1 MTLQSTSIFRDK
13 CLLNGEWCGG
23 ESPMPVYNPAT
34 GDVIAHVPSLGADET
49 NQAIDDA
56 ALAFSS
62 WKQTSPME
70 RARLLRKWYQLILD
84 EKSSLAYIM
93 SCEQGKPLA
102 EASAEIAYAASYVLW
117 FAEEAMR
124 VQGEVLSSANPKQR
138 LIVTRSPVGVCAAIT
153 PWNFPAAMITRKV
166 APALASGC
174 TMLVKPAQQTP
185 LTALALGELANQAGF
200 PAGVLQ
206 IITGDAK
213 AIGGAM
219 TSNPV
224 VRKLSFTGSTA
235 IGSLLMS
242 QCAADVKKLSLEL
255 GGNAPFIVFDKSDVS
270 LAVEELM
277 KAKFRNAGQT
287 CISPNRVY
295 VQKKVKDTFTK
306 ALIAAVAELKLG
318 DGLDP
323 DTTVGPLIDYAA
335 VQKVQ
340 KHIENARSLGASVLC
355 GGKRP
360 HTDGNWFEPTVLDNV
375 PANAQCIEEETFG
388 PVVPLVT
395 FDTEQDVITLAN
407 NTPFGLAAYLFS
419 DDIHQVERV
428 VNEIESGMVGINTGV
443 ISAANAPFGGV
454 KASGLGREGA
464 HTGIEEYL
472 EMKYQCYA
480 IKQA

>member
-34 GDVIAHVPSLGADET
+34 GDVIAHVPSMGADET

-124 VQGEVLSSANPKQR
+124 VQGEVLSSANPQQR

-472 EMKYQCYA
+472 EMKYQCYGLKA
-480 IKQA
+480 

>member
-34 GDVIAHVPSLGADET
+34 GDVIAYVPSLGADET

-472 EMKYQCYA
+472 EMKYQCYGLKA
-480 IKQA
+480 

>member
-1 MTLQSTSIFRDK
+1 
-13 CLLNGEWCGG
+13 
-23 ESPMPVYNPAT
+23 MPVYNPAT

-93 SCEQGKPLA
+93 SCEQGKPLT

-124 VQGEVLSSANPKQR
+124 VQGEVLSSANPQQR

-224 VRKLSFTGSTA
+224 IRKLSFTGSTA

-375 PANAQCIEEETFG
+375 PANAQCVEEETFG
-388 PVVPLVT
+388 PVVPLIT

-472 EMKYQCYA
+472 EMKYQCYGLKA
-480 IKQA
+480 

>member
-93 SCEQGKPLA
+93 SCEQGKPLT

-124 VQGEVLSSANPKQR
+124 VQGEVLSSANPQQR

-224 VRKLSFTGSTA
+224 IRKLSFTGSTA

-375 PANAQCIEEETFG
+375 PANAQCVEEETFG
-388 PVVPLVT
+388 PVVPLIT

-472 EMKYQCYA
+472 EMKYQCYGLKA
-480 IKQA
+480 

>member
-1 MTLQSTSIFRDK
+1 
-13 CLLNGEWCGG
+13 
-23 ESPMPVYNPAT
+23 MPVYNPAT

-472 EMKYQCYA
+472 EMKYQCYGLKA
-480 IKQA
+480 

>member
-124 VQGEVLSSANPKQR
+124 VQGEVLSSANPQQR

-375 PANAQCIEEETFG
+375 PANAQCVEEETFG
-388 PVVPLVT
+388 PVVPLIT

-472 EMKYQCYA
+472 EMKYQCYGLKA
-480 IKQA
+480 

>member
-1 MTLQSTSIFRDK
+1 MTLQSISIFRDK
-13 CLLNGEWCGG
+13 CLLNGKWCVG
-23 ESPMPVYNPAT
+23 ENPMPVYNPAT

-56 ALAFSS
+56 AQALSS

-70 RARLLRKWYQLILD
+70 RASLLRGWYQLILD
-84 EKSSLAYIM
+84 SKASLAYIM

-102 EASAEIAYAASYVLW
+102 EASAEITYAASYVLW

-124 VQGEVLSSANPKQR
+124 VQGEVLSSANPQQR

-224 VRKLSFTGSTA
+224 VRKLSFTGSTH

-242 QCAADVKKLSLEL
+242 QCATDVKKISLEL
-255 GGNAPFIVFDKSDVS
+255 GGNAPFIVFDKSDVP

-295 VQKKVKDTFTK
+295 VQNGVKDTFTK

-323 DTTVGPLIDYAA
+323 DTTVGPLIDEAA

-340 KHIENARSLGASVLC
+340 KHIENAKSLGASVLC

-360 HTDGNWFEPTVLDNV
+360 HAKRNWFEPTILDNV
-375 PANAQCIEEETFG
+375 PADAQCIEQETFG
-388 PVVPLVT
+388 PLVPLVT
-395 FDTEQDVITLAN
+395 FDTEQEVVALAN

-428 VNEIESGMVGINTGV
+428 VGEIESGMVGINTGV

-472 EMKYQCYA
+472 EMKYQCYGLKA
-480 IKQA
+480 

>member
-235 IGSLLMS
+235 ISSLLMS

-472 EMKYQCYA
+472 EMKYQCYGLKA
-480 IKQA
+480 

>member
-1 MTLQSTSIFRDK
+1 MTLQSVSIFRDK

-124 VQGEVLSSANPKQR
+124 VQGEVLSSANPQQR

-242 QCAADVKKLSLEL
+242 QCAADVKKISLEL

-323 DTTVGPLIDYAA
+323 DTTVGPLIDDAA

-472 EMKYQCYA
+472 EMKYQCYGLKA
-480 IKQA
+480 

>member
-472 EMKYQCYA
+472 EMKYQCYGLKA
-480 IKQA
+480 

>member
-93 SCEQGKPLA
+93 SCEQGKPLT

-124 VQGEVLSSANPKQR
+124 VQGEVLSSANPQQR

-375 PANAQCIEEETFG
+375 PANAQCVEEETFG
-388 PVVPLVT
+388 PVVPLIT

-472 EMKYQCYA
+472 AMKYQCYGLKA
-480 IKQA
+480 

>member
-1 MTLQSTSIFRDK
+1 
-13 CLLNGEWCGG
+13 
-23 ESPMPVYNPAT
+23 
-34 GDVIAHVPSLGADET
+34 
-49 NQAIDDA
+49 
-56 ALAFSS
+56 
-62 WKQTSPME
+62 
-70 RARLLRKWYQLILD
+70 
-84 EKSSLAYIM
+84 
-93 SCEQGKPLA
+93 
-102 EASAEIAYAASYVLW
+102 
-117 FAEEAMR
+117 
-124 VQGEVLSSANPKQR
+124 
-138 LIVTRSPVGVCAAIT
+138 
-153 PWNFPAAMITRKV
+153 
-166 APALASGC
+166 
-174 TMLVKPAQQTP
+174 MLVKPAQQTP

-472 EMKYQCYA
+472 EMKYQCYGLKA
-480 IKQA
+480 

>member
-124 VQGEVLSSANPKQR
+124 VQGEFLSSANPKQR

-472 EMKYQCYA
+472 EMKYQCYGLKA
-480 IKQA
+480 

>member
-49 NQAIDDA
+49 NQAIDDP

-472 EMKYQCYA
+472 EMKYQCYGLKA
-480 IKQA
+480 

>member
-13 CLLNGEWCGG
+13 CLLNGEWGGG

-472 EMKYQCYA
+472 EMKYQCYGLKA
-480 IKQA
+480 

>member
-388 PVVPLVT
+388 PVVPLIT

-472 EMKYQCYA
+472 EMKYQCYGLKA
-480 IKQA
+480 

>member
-464 HTGIEEYL
+464 HIGIEEYL
-472 EMKYQCYA
+472 EMKYQCYGLKA
-480 IKQA
+480 

>member
-93 SCEQGKPLA
+93 SCEQGKPLT

-124 VQGEVLSSANPKQR
+124 VQGEVLSSANPQQR

-375 PANAQCIEEETFG
+375 PANAQCVEEETFG
-388 PVVPLVT
+388 PVVPLIT

-472 EMKYQCYA
+472 EMKYQCYGLKA
-480 IKQA
+480 

>member
-1 MTLQSTSIFRDK
+1 MST
-13 CLLNGEWCGG
+13 
-23 ESPMPVYNPAT
+23 
-34 GDVIAHVPSLGADET
+34 
-49 NQAIDDA
+49 
-56 ALAFSS
+56 
-62 WKQTSPME
+62 
-70 RARLLRKWYQLILD
+70 
-84 EKSSLAYIM
+84 
-93 SCEQGKPLA
+93 
-102 EASAEIAYAASYVLW
+102 
-117 FAEEAMR
+117 
-124 VQGEVLSSANPKQR
+124 
-138 LIVTRSPVGVCAAIT
+138 
-153 PWNFPAAMITRKV
+153 
-166 APALASGC
+166 
-174 TMLVKPAQQTP
+174 
-185 LTALALGELANQAGF
+185 
-200 PAGVLQ
+200 
-206 IITGDAK
+206 
-213 AIGGAM
+213 
-219 TSNPV
+219 
-224 VRKLSFTGSTA
+224 
-235 IGSLLMS
+235 
-242 QCAADVKKLSLEL
+242 
-255 GGNAPFIVFDKSDVS
+255 
-270 LAVEELM
+270 
-277 KAKFRNAGQT
+277 
-287 CISPNRVY
+287 
-295 VQKKVKDTFTK
+295 
-306 ALIAAVAELKLG
+306 AAVAELKLG

-472 EMKYQCYA
+472 EMKYQCYGLKA
-480 IKQA
+480 

>member
-1 MTLQSTSIFRDK
+1 MTLQSVSIFRDK

-23 ESPMPVYNPAT
+23 GSPMPVYNPAT

-62 WKQTSPME
+62 WKQTSPLE

-102 EASAEIAYAASYVLW
+102 EACAEITYAASYVLW

-124 VQGEVLSSANPKQR
+124 VQGEVLSSANPQQR

-166 APALASGC
+166 APSLASGC

-242 QCAADVKKLSLEL
+242 QCAADVKKISLEL

-295 VQKKVKDTFTK
+295 VQKDVKDTFTK
-306 ALIAAVAELKLG
+306 ALVAAVAELKLG

-323 DTTVGPLIDYAA
+323 DTTVGPLIDDAA
-335 VQKVQ
+335 VRKVQ

-360 HTDGNWFEPTVLDNV
+360 HKDGNWFEPTVLDNV

-428 VNEIESGMVGINTGV
+428 VSEIESGMVGINTGV

-472 EMKYQCYA
+472 EMKYQCYGLKA
-480 IKQA
+480 

>member
-124 VQGEVLSSANPKQR
+124 VQGEVLSSANPQQR

-472 EMKYQCYA
+472 EMKYQCYGLKA
-480 IKQA
+480 